1 MAVRT
6 QDERHREM
14 DELFKSTKNNEG
26 NQGGERAV
34 SQVQKKTFSERI
46 HAQEKEVTSKE
57 HR

>member
-1 MAVRT
+1 MT

-14 DELFKSTKNNEG
+14 DELFKSTKNNEES
-26 NQGGERAV
+26 QGGERAV
-34 SQVQKKTFSERI
+34 SQVQKKKTFSERI